1 MTNRK
6 GKKERTTTARDSI
19 GLFADTFVDPFA
31 HVTIREHEL
40 LGASGNTLDYFAVKG
55 TTAID
60 FRADN
65 DVNFKSL
72 EKYLKLHKL
81 IIIL

>member
-1 MTNRK
+1 ML
-6 GKKERTTTARDSI
+6 ADS
-19 GLFADTFVDPFA
+19 FVDPFA

-40 LGASGNTLDYFAVKG
+40 LSSSGSSLDYYAVKG

-65 DVNFKSL
+65 EVNFD
-72 EKYLKLHKL
+72 LKNK
-81 IIIL
+81 